1 MKAEEIKS
9 VDDISLY
16 IEGCLNDLEG
26 GISTKEETDKYLHE
40 LVTRVT
46 EVATQSHPP
55 REGAKEGAKEDLFEK
70 AKNALEKYIL
80 ENPDKVAQDLDVM
93 RALQTTPPQANTVT
107 DEDQL
112 FNFFVWF
119 RANGEN
125 HTDKPIEKMI
135 EIYLSQQPE
144 PSEVCKRKFCKRPE
158 TCKREG
164 KCMEFLT

>member
-1 MKAEEIKS
+1 MKAKDPRQELFNHLQNEH
-9 VDDISLY
+9 DLT
-16 IEGCLNDLEG
+16 CL
-26 GISTKEETDKYLHE
+26 ETDMDEIITIVNRMYPSN
-40 LVTRVT
+40 
-46 EVATQSHPP
+46 A
-55 REGAKEGAKEDLFEK
+55 EGAKEDLFEK

-144 PSEVCKRKFCKRPE
+144 P
-158 TCKREG
+158 RERLSNSTTPMPTN
-164 KCMEFLT
+164 K